1 MKWYRKAAE
10 KGFMDAEYKI
20 GYFYQ
25 MGYGVTKDRTQ
36 ALNWYHKAA
45 EAGSDEA
52 LNAMKEMQ
60 RN

>member
-1 MKWYRKAAE
+1 
-10 KGFMDAEYKI
+10 
-20 GYFYQ
+20 